1 MLPTLSQSLLETKI
15 FQPFWGVLLEFLVC
29 IGDERRQDAFSLPW
43 ACTPCWSGQLVPGKR
58 TVNSV
63 TGQPLWTDDEAG
75 FKLPSSGDALVVQL
89 PGLHAFTAVAQVPSL
104 VSTLPPGSIP
114 GQHASPTHLPKNSGE
129 SLYLSL
135 NFVENLKLPL
145 KTVFKKLIVA
155 LSCWRVIKKLNFFL
169 SIFLYFLMV
178 FVRTFCFYCIE
189 ARKPFQFF

>member
-114 GQHASPTHLPKNSGE
+114 GQHASPRFHPWSARFPHPPPEKQWWIFIPFSQFCWKPKTALKNGLQKINSG
-129 SLYLSL
+129 
-135 NFVENLKLPL
+135 PL
-145 KTVFKKLIVA
+145 LLT
-155 LSCWRVIKKLNFFL
+155 S
-169 SIFLYFLMV
+169 Y
-178 FVRTFCFYCIE
+178 
-189 ARKPFQFF
+189 